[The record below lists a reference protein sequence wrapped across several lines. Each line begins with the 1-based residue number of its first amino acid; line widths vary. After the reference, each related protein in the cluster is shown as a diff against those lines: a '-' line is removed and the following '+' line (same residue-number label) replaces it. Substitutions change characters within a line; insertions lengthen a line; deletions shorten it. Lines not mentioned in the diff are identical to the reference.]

1 MDKIIAIMVSIVAV
15 IAIAVVVIFGGIAPA
30 IETKGNTVETQ
41 VNGMSTSTLP

>member
-30 IETKGNTVETQ
+30 VETKGNAVEAQ
-41 VNGMSTSTLP
+41 INGLNTNTLP